1 MSGFSKTNEIYLYG
15 DNDWSTTIKFH
26 QVEEGEEGKYH
37 GLPKGTNI
45 MVFGNDEWEGGEEC
59 DMIKVTDEEL
69 KELNEGG
76 KPKNLNNFD
85 ERLENFNTHSN
96 EYHCNSCDYFLTE
109 QEFDYGKG
117 RIMYAEGEGID
128 EGEYRCGVCD
138 PRCDDPD
145 GVFPP
150 NEESEDEEDKETHK
164 DEVECVSCGVL
175 FKETECTGTCAT
187 NEFGPFDKYLCEK
200 CFTNG
205 EVCFNCNL
213 YFEAGMVIFC
223 DTLEEGRCEKCWK
236 NCGDKNC
243 EGCLLHEE

>member
-69 KELNEGG
+69 KELEGG
-76 KPKNLNNFD
+76 MKPKHLDNFD
-85 ERLENFNTHSN
+85 QRI
-96 EYHCNSCDYFLTE
+96 E
-109 QEFDYGKG
+109 QY
-117 RIMYAEGEGID
+117 
-128 EGEYRCGVCD
+128 
-138 PRCDDPD
+138 
-145 GVFPP
+145 
-150 NEESEDEEDKETHK
+150 KETHK

-200 CFTNG
+200 CHING

-213 YFEAGMVIFC
+213 YFEAGDVIFC
-223 DTLEEGRCEKCWK
+223 DTLEEGHCEKCWK